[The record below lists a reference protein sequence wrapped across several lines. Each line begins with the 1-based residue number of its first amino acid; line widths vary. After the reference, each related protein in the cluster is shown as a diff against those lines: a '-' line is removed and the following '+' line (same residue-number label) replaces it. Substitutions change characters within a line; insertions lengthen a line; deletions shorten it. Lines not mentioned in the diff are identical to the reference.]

1 MLATLSGRAPRGD
14 QVTNSIGSA
23 GVLFGSI
30 ATDWTPG
37 AIERV
42 KGQPG
47 RNGRRVLVVG
57 ATVIVALLII
67 RGVIQYSGS

>member
-23 GVLFGSI
+23 GVLL
-30 ATDWTPG
+30 G